1 MCLGFRGCTCTHRR
15 FLLVREHVR
24 VLPLALEGAELAG
37 RASSRA
43 ASDRVKFAIKAA
55 RKSAKKI
62 RLIEGSYLLRFRA
75 LSFTARADTGVHNL
89 AALRRAFACAGN
101 VVLGPDHLLREQ
113 QNKFVVGQSPF
124 SHTASH

>member
-1 MCLGFRGCTCTHRR
+1 M
-15 FLLVREHVR
+15 R

-62 RLIEGSYLLRFRA
+62 RLIECSYLLRFRA
-75 LSFTARADTGVHNL
+75 LVVQLYLQLYMIKNHDTPISSRFFNCDASLDMIDV
-89 AALRRAFACAGN
+89 GN
-101 VVLGPDHLLREQ
+101 C
-113 QNKFVVGQSPF
+113 
-124 SHTASH
+124 

>member
-1 MCLGFRGCTCTHRR
+1 M
-15 FLLVREHVR
+15 R

-89 AALRRAFACAGN
+89 AALRRAFAGAGN
-101 VVLGPDHLLREQ
+101 VVLWPDHFLR
-113 QNKFVVGQSPF
+113 
-124 SHTASH
+124 